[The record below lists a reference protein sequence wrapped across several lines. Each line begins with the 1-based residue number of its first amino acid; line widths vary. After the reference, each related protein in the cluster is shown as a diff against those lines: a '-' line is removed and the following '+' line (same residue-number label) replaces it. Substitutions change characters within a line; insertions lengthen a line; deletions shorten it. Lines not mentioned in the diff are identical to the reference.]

1 MAHVFDRG
9 RESGDRLPSA
19 PCTRVRSAGDNP
31 QRMNLTMT
39 RLTRAVCSACA
50 AAALLLTAAATT
62 GCSSTDEKRGKSAF
76 LESLEQDARRDA
88 AEKMKQRQAEEAR
101 RKAVEEEAR
110 RRWAGEAARAAAPGA
125 AAPAAPAAA
134 GTADGVVYELSDKDL
149 TFLVLNKIRLGYK
162 GSTVSVN
169 CAAGRVELFG
179 QVPTEETRQRL
190 IADVRKLPGVRE
202 VVARELFVAP

>member
-1 MAHVFDRG
+1 
-9 RESGDRLPSA
+9 
-19 PCTRVRSAGDNP
+19 
-31 QRMNLTMT
+31 
-39 RLTRAVCSACA
+39 
-50 AAALLLTAAATT
+50 
-62 GCSSTDEKRGKSAF
+62 
-76 LESLEQDARRDA
+76 
-88 AEKMKQRQAEEAR
+88 
-101 RKAVEEEAR
+101 
-110 RRWAGEAARAAAPGA
+110 APGA

>member
-1 MAHVFDRG
+1 MT
-9 RESGDRLPSA
+9 GDGSPATGSRPRFA
-19 PCTRVRSAGDNP
+19 PAAAPRVTPFKGMSR
-31 QRMNLTMT
+31 TMT
-39 RLTRAVCSACA
+39 RLTRAMCSACA
-50 AAALLLTAAATT
+50 AAALLLTAAVAT

-76 LESLEQDARRDA
+76 LDGLEQDARREA
-88 AEKMKQRQAEEAR
+88 AEKMKQREAEEAR

-110 RRWAGEAARAAAPGA
+110 RRWAGEAARATAPGA

-134 GTADGVVYELSDKDL
+134 GAADGVVYELSDKDL

-169 CAAGRVELFG
+169 CDAGRVELFG
-179 QVPTEETRQRL
+179 QIPTEEARQRL

-202 VVARELFVAP
+202 VVARELFVVP

>member
-1 MAHVFDRG
+1 
-9 RESGDRLPSA
+9 
-19 PCTRVRSAGDNP
+19 
-31 QRMNLTMT
+31 MNLTMT